1 MPLHVAL
8 THKTSYR
15 YDRLIS
21 LGPQTI
27 RLRPAPQSR
36 THIVSYDLTVEPKP
50 HFLNWMQDPQGN
62 HLARVVFPEKVD
74 RFEVTVDLVADMVTI
89 NPFDFFLE
97 PEAEE
102 YPFTYDPIL
111 DQELAPYRKVEKP
124 GPQLQALIDQVTS
137 GKERTVDKLV
147 ALNALIQSKVAYIV
161 RLEPG
166 VFTAEETLGGAKGSC
181 RDSAWLLV
189 QLLRNL
195 GLAARFVSGYLIQL
209 VGDVK
214 PLTGPEGPSAD
225 FTDLH
230 AWAEVYL
237 PGAGWVGLDA
247 TSGLFCGEGHIPL
260 AASPDPISAAPIT
273 GLVEKAEVEFGF
285 EMSVRRILETPRTT
299 KPYTEAQWQAI
310 LAQGHT
316 VDHALRRHD
325 VRLTM
330 GGEPTFIAADDMDA
344 PEWNTEAMGPTKRRY
359 SHRLLRRLKDRWA
372 PGAVLNLS
380 MGKLYPGE
388 PLPRWAL
395 HCHWRADGEP
405 IWTDPALLASDD
417 DHDSATAEDTGRFA
431 ALLAER
437 LQIDPSLVI
446 PAYEDVHYYL
456 WKDHRLPANV
466 LAEDSKLRDP
476 LERARLAKVFGQ
488 GLNSVVGSV
497 LPLRRVVDGGER
509 RWQSGKW
516 FFKAGE
522 MFLIPGDSPVG
533 LRLPLEALPWVDPE
547 QAEHDAEPD
556 PFAPKE
562 PLPSRQA
569 FRRVDTQ
576 GEGLGSSIEAFRP
589 VPQEL
594 PVVGVGDPGVVR
606 TALAVE
612 ARDNGLLHVFFPPM
626 FSVEDWLAL
635 TAAVEDTA
643 REMGRKVVL
652 EGYLPPEDERI
663 KHFSVT
669 PDPGVIEV
677 NVHPVSS
684 WADQV
689 KITEEL
695 YEEARQVG
703 LATEKFNLDGRHV
716 GTGGGNHVVMGGS
729 TPANSPFLRRP
740 DLLKSL
746 LGFWHNHP
754 SLSYLFSG
762 QFIGPTSQ
770 HPRIDEARQ
779 DSVGELEVAF
789 SFIRPYQETA
799 PWITDRL
806 FRNILA
812 DMTGNTHRTEFCIDK
827 MYAPGSSSGRRGLVE
842 MRALEMPPHARMSA
856 AQVLL
861 MRSALAAFWER
872 PYERRLIRWG
882 TRVHDD
888 FMLPHFVEQDFNG
901 ALEELSALG
910 FGLDPAWFEPHLAF
924 RFPHIGDLEV
934 RGMRLELRNALEPWH
949 VLGEEQTAFGTA
961 RYVDSSVERVQAR
974 VNGWVDERYV
984 LACNGSAVPLTR
996 TDREGDYVGGVRFKA
1011 WNPPSSLHPM
1021 IQPQVPLVFDIYD
1034 SWNGRSIGG
1043 LTYNVAHPGG
1053 RSYDTFP
1060 VNANEAEA
1068 RRRARFFPFGHT
1080 PGPMV
1085 EPVVDRSREHPRT
1098 LDLRRV

>member
-8 THKTSYR
+8 THKTSYQ
-15 YDRLIS
+15 YDRLVS

-36 THIVSYDLTVEPKP
+36 THILSYDLTIEPKP

-97 PEAEE
+97 PDAEAW
-102 YPFTYDPIL
+102 PFAYDAVL
-111 DQELAPYRKVEKP
+111 EQELSPFRRLESP
-124 GPQLQALIDQVTS
+124 GPLLQALIDQVNGGT
-137 GKERTVDKLV
+137 ERTVDKLV
-147 ALNALIQSKVAYIV
+147 ALNAMIQSRVAYIV
-161 RLEPG
+161 RMEPG
-166 VFTAEETLGGAKGSC
+166 VFTPEETLQGGKGSC

-189 QLLRNL
+189 QLLRHL
-195 GLAARFVSGYLIQL
+195 GFAARFVSGYLIQL
-209 VGDVK
+209 VADVK
-214 PLTGPEGPSAD
+214 PLEGPEGPTAD

-273 GLVEKAEVEFGF
+273 GVMDKAEVDFSF
-285 EMSVRRILETPRTT
+285 EMSVRRIKETPRTT

-310 LAQGHT
+310 LARGQA
-316 VDHALRRHD
+316 VDLRLKRQD
-325 VRLTM
+325 MRLTM
-330 GGEPTFIAADDMDA
+330 GGEPTFIAADDMNA
-344 PEWNTEAMGPTKRRY
+344 PEWNTEALGPTKRAY
-359 SHRLLRRLKDRWA
+359 AHRLLRRLQDRWA
-372 PGAVLNLS
+372 PSSVLNLS
-380 MGKLYPGE
+380 MGKHYPGE
-388 PLPRWAL
+388 QLPRWAL

-405 IWTDPALLASDD
+405 IWTEPALLATDD
-417 DHDSATAEDTGRFA
+417 DRDTASAKDAAAFA
-431 ALLAER
+431 AALAER
-437 LQIDPSLVI
+437 LQVDPGLVI

-456 WKDHRLPANV
+456 WKEHRLPANV

-476 LERARLAKVFGQ
+476 LERARLAKVFAQ
-488 GLNSVVGSV
+488 GLNSTVGSV
-497 LPLRRVVDGGER
+497 LPLRRVIDGGTR

-522 MFLIPGDSPVG
+522 MFLIPGDSPIG
-533 LRLPLEALPWVDPE
+533 LRLPLESLPWVDPE
-547 QAEHDAEPD
+547 MADYEPEAD
-556 PFAPKE
+556 PFAPKA

-569 FRRVDTQ
+569 TRPR
-576 GEGLGSSIEAFRP
+576 EPSSLGSSIEGFRP
-589 VPQEL
+589 VQQEL
-594 PVVGVGDPGVVR
+594 PVIGVGDPSVVR
-606 TALAVE
+606 TAMAIE
-612 ARDNGLLHVFFPPM
+612 ARDNGLLHVFFPPL
-626 FSVEDWLAL
+626 FAIEDWLDL
-635 TAAVEDTA
+635 TAAVEETA
-643 REMGRKVVL
+643 REIGRKVVL

-663 KHFSVT
+663 LHFSVT

-677 NVHPVSS
+677 NIHPVDN

-689 KITEEL
+689 RITEEL

-716 GTGGGNHVVMGGS
+716 GTGGGNHVVMGGA
-729 TPANSPFLRRP
+729 TPADSPFLRRP
-740 DLLKSL
+740 DLLKSM

-779 DSVGELEVAF
+779 DSVAELEIAF
-789 SFIRPYQETA
+789 AHIKPYQEKA

-806 FRNILA
+806 LRNILA

-827 MYAPGSSSGRRGLVE
+827 MYAPGSASGRRGLVE

-856 AQVLL
+856 AQMLL
-861 MRSALAAFWER
+861 MRSALAAFWEH
-872 PYERRLIRWG
+872 PYERRLVQWG

-888 FMLPHFVEQDFNG
+888 FMLPHFVEQDFKD
-901 ALEELSALG
+901 ALEELSSIG
-910 FGLDPAWFEPHLAF
+910 FPLDPAWFAPHLAF
-924 RFPHIGDLEV
+924 RFPHVGSIDVKGIQ
-934 RGMRLELRNALEPWH
+934 LELRNALEPWH
-949 VLGEEQTAFGTA
+949 VLGEEQTASGTA
-961 RYVDSSVERVQAR
+961 RYVDSAIERVQAR
-974 VNGWVDERYV
+974 VSGWVDERYT
-984 LACNGSAVPLTR
+984 LACNGSAVPLSH
-996 TDREGDYVGGVRFKA
+996 TDRQGEYVGGIRFKA
-1011 WNPPSSLHPM
+1011 WNPPSSLHPL
-1021 IQPQVPLVFDIYD
+1021 IQPQTPLILDIFDTW
-1034 SWNGRSIGG
+1034 SGRSIGG
-1043 LTYNVAHPGG
+1043 LTYHTVHPGG
-1053 RSYDTFP
+1053 RNYDTFP

-1080 PGPMV
+1080 PGPMAEPLV
-1085 EPVVDRSREHPRT
+1085 ERSREHPRT
-1098 LDLRRV
+1098 LDLRRVS

>member
-15 YDRLIS
+15 YDRPIS

-97 PEAEE
+97 PQAED

-111 DQELAPYRKVEKP
+111 DQELAPYRRIEQP
-124 GPQLQALIDQVTS
+124 GPLLSALIAEVKD
-137 GKERTVDKLV
+137 GKQRTVDKLV

-166 VFTAEETLGGAKGSC
+166 VFTPEETLGGAKGSC

-195 GLAARFVSGYLIQL
+195 GFAARFVSGYLIQL

-214 PLTGPEGPSAD
+214 PLTGPEGPTAD

-273 GLVEKAEVEFGF
+273 GLMEKAEVEFGF

-310 LAQGHT
+310 LAQGHK
-316 VDHALRRHD
+316 VDHALRRQD

-359 SHRLLRRLKDRWA
+359 AHRLLRRLKDRWA

-388 PLPRWAL
+388 QLPRWAL
-395 HCHWRADGEP
+395 HCHWRTDGEP
-405 IWTDPALLASDD
+405 IWTDPALLGTDD
-417 DHDSATAEDTGRFA
+417 DHDTATAEDTGRFA

-437 LQIDPSLVI
+437 LQVDPSLVI
-446 PAYEDVHYYL
+446 PAYEDIHYYL

-497 LPLRRVVDGGER
+497 LPLHRVIDNGAR

-522 MFLIPGDSPVG
+522 MFLVPGDSPVG
-533 LRLPLEALPWVDPE
+533 LRLPLESLPWVDPE
-547 QAEHDAEPD
+547 HAEYDVEPD

-562 PLPSRQA
+562 PLPPRQA
-569 FRRVDTQ
+569 FRRPDRQ
-576 GEGLGSSIEAFRP
+576 GEGPGSSIEAFRP
-589 VPQEL
+589 VPQDL
-594 PVVGVGDPGVVR
+594 PVIGAGDPSVVR

-663 KHFSVT
+663 EHFSVT

-677 NVHPVSS
+677 NVHPVTS

-689 KITEEL
+689 RITEEL

-716 GTGGGNHVVMGGS
+716 GTGGGNHIVMGGG
-729 TPANSPFLRRP
+729 TPADSPFLRRP

-779 DSVGELEVAF
+779 DSVAELEVAF
-789 SFIRPYQETA
+789 SFVKPFQETA

-856 AQVLL
+856 AQILL
-861 MRSALAAFWER
+861 MRSALAAFWEH
-872 PYERRLIRWG
+872 PYERRLIHWG

-888 FMLPHFVEQDFNG
+888 FMLPHFVEEDFKN
-901 ALEELSALG
+901 ALEELSGLG
-910 FGLDPAWFEPHLAF
+910 YGLEPEWFSPHLAF
-924 RFPHIGDLEV
+924 RFPHVGGIEV
-934 RGMRLELRNALEPWH
+934 RGMELELRNALEPWH

-961 RYVDSSVERVQAR
+961 RYVDSSIERVQAR
-974 VNGWVDERYV
+974 VQGWVDERYV
-984 LACNGSAVPLTR
+984 LACNGAAVPLTK

-1034 SWNGRSIGG
+1034 TWNGRSIGG

-1080 PGPMV
+1080 PGAMA
-1085 EPVVDRSREHPRT
+1085 EPVVKRSREHPRT